1 MVLTSVLSGGAL
13 LSQRQ
18 ESQSS
23 AQVCAFH
30 RHSLSAYHV
39 PDTVVGGDAARKEA
53 GFLPVPIEFTVGGK
67 HRH

>member
-18 ESQSS
+18 EPQSS

-30 RHSLSAYHV
+30 RHSLSAHHV

-53 GFLPVPIEFTVGGK
+53 GFLPVPTEFTVGGK